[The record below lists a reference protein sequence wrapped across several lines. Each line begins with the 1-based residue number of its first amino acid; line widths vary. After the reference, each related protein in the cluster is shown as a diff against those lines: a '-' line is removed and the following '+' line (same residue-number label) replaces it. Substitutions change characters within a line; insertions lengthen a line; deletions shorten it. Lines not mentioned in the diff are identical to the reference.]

1 MSEPQAFQRIPLNI
15 VFKDDSAFKESYGGS
30 VGLIAL
36 TAHHL
41 KPAQPS
47 DTILVTMHPIGGTAT
62 LPVMRWFAEAG
73 IHVLACDSRYR
84 GADYALI
91 MEKVVADLGAAVR
104 YARERLGYKRV
115 VLLGWSGGGS
125 LSAFYQAQA
134 ENPTITET
142 PAGDPVD
149 LKAAKLLP
157 ADGVVFVAAHVSRHE
172 ILTDALDASI
182 RDEANPDDRIAEWDL
197 YGESVRPP
205 YSAEFLERF
214 RGEQRARNRRIT
226 TWVKAKLK
234 ALKDAGRDNEEFAFV
249 THGTMADPRWLDPAV
264 DPNARPPNWCYMGD
278 PKVVNMSPIGF
289 ARYSSL
295 RSWLSQWSIDD
306 ARGDGPGSIAKTSV
320 PVLVINNGA
329 DDACAPSHAQRLFE
343 AVPHADKAFVEIEG
357 ANHYYQGQP
366 ELGGRAVGEVAQW
379 LTAHGFHQRP

>member
-1 MSEPQAFQRIPLNI
+1 
-15 VFKDDSAFKESYGGS
+15 
-30 VGLIAL
+30 
-36 TAHHL
+36 
-41 KPAQPS
+41 
-47 DTILVTMHPIGGTAT
+47 
-62 LPVMRWFAEAG
+62 
-73 IHVLACDSRYR
+73 
-84 GADYALI
+84 
-91 MEKVVADLGAAVR
+91 
-104 YARERLGYKRV
+104 
-115 VLLGWSGGGS
+115 
-125 LSAFYQAQA
+125 
-134 ENPTITET
+134 
-142 PAGDPVD
+142 
-149 LKAAKLLP
+149 
-157 ADGVVFVAAHVSRHE
+157 
-172 ILTDALDASI
+172 
-182 RDEANPDDRIAEWDL
+182 
-197 YGESVRPP
+197 
-205 YSAEFLERF
+205 
-214 RGEQRARNRRIT
+214 
-226 TWVKAKLK
+226 VKAKLK